1 LYRHLSEILGEHTFW
16 KNQPIVQPLQKMKKI
31 GQIKNIDPKEVP
43 EEPIALPEGFMWSDF
58 DPENEE

>member
-1 LYRHLSEILGEHTFW
+1 
-16 KNQPIVQPLQKMKKI
+16 MKKI